1 MEAKYLNYDKKK
13 FDFSSFFK
21 NNLNIKNISHYL
33 AKFSKDTIKKK
44 IKDVKEDDIFIRT
57 YKEFIKTEIQKLFKY
72 EIVYQKLPNIRV
84 LYPNDIEAVVPYHCD
99 KWYNHSIDE
108 INFWLPLHQVYSSES
123 MQIVCLNKSL
133 ELEKKILK
141 KKFSYNK
148 INKLISK
155 YAKPVKCD
163 YGKILKFSPLH
174 LHGNVINKTKFP
186 RISIDFRV
194 KKLNSKF
201 QSKTLGGYFDVIRK

>member
-1 MEAKYLNYDKKK
+1 MDSKYLSYDNKK

-21 NNLNIKNISHYL
+21 NNNSVKNLSHYIG
-33 AKFSKDTIKKK
+33 KFSKDIIKKK
-44 IKDVKEDDIFIRT
+44 IKDVKEDKKFIRI
-57 YKEFIKTEIQKLFKY
+57 YKNFIKTEIQKLFTY

-99 KWYNHSIDE
+99 KWYNHSNDE
-108 INFWLPLHQVYSSES
+108 INFWLPLHQVSSTES
-123 MQIVCLNKSL
+123 MQIVKLNKSI

-141 KKFSYNK
+141 EKFSYNK

-163 YGKILKFSPLH
+163 YGKIFKFSPLH
-174 LHGNVINKTKFP
+174 LHGNVINRTKFP

-201 QSKTLGGYFDVIRK
+201 QSKTLGGYFDVIKK

>member
-1 MEAKYLNYDKKK
+1 M
-13 FDFSSFFK
+13 
-21 NNLNIKNISHYL
+21 
-33 AKFSKDTIKKK
+33 
-44 IKDVKEDDIFIRT
+44 
-57 YKEFIKTEIQKLFKY
+57 
-72 EIVYQKLPNIRV
+72 
-84 LYPNDIEAVVPYHCD
+84 YPNDIEAVVPYHCD

-108 INFWLPLHQVYSSES
+108 INFWLPLHQVSSSES
-123 MQIVCLNKSL
+123 MQIVSLNKSV
-133 ELEKKILK
+133 ELEKKIL

-201 QSKTLGGYFDVIRK
+201 QSKTLGGILMLSENKVCSYVNNNTYFTKNIPQHLQRLMIEKFCKQEKLKISTELLEYNNIVIYLYYFTL